1 MPNGRPGDHPY
12 TDIVVHGSSSEF
24 GEEISG
30 LVRAM
35 AAAPGFAAVREEVVD
50 LIESIPLASG
60 PDDRD
65 AAMAALLS
73 RLREIEARLA
83 RRDFGPA

>member
-12 TDIVVHGSSSEF
+12 TDIVVHGDSSKF

-35 AAAPGFAAVREEVVD
+35 RAAPGFAAVREEVVG
-50 LIESIPLASG
+50 LIEGMSFAPG
-60 PDDRD
+60 PDDRE
-65 AAMAALLS
+65 AAMAALLA